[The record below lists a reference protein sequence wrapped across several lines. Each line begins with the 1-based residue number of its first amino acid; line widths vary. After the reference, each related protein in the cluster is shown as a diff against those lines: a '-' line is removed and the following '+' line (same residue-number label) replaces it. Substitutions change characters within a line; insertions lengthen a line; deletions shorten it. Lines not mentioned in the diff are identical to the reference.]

1 MTLTR
6 GLAGFAFL
14 FVILALL
21 PVVRE
26 PLGVSVSYLVFLGL
40 IWFWTAQA
48 TSWNILSGYSGYFSF
63 GQGAF
68 LAVGAYTTA
77 VLYGRHGI
85 DFFLTIPVAGL
96 LSLLLAFAIGGLAF
110 RLSSLRGEIFALL
123 TLAVPFVLE
132 SIALINTAIDGGQG
146 IIIGLPEYPDVLGSF
161 QDLIYRLFL
170 AVGVG
175 SLAIAFAMQ
184 HSRVGWA
191 LFAIHDA
198 EDVAEGLGVP
208 TFRHKM
214 IAIGLNGLIGGI
226 AGSIFALQIGFVAVQ
241 SVFGLTVPLFV
252 IVMSVLGGRS
262 HWLGPLLGAVVIF
275 TLQDRLSASGFEGWS
290 LVILGSI
297 LAVLVI
303 LAPEG
308 LHARLR
314 RRPWPV
320 VAAFVLPIAV
330 LAVLGVWGDPLDWVL
345 AGMAAGGLVALVPS
359 IRRRRIDP
367 DAVLSVAPDSAVVS
381 PLDLAP
387 TKLAAP
393 AKPMAPAKLAAPAT
407 PAALTSE
414 APASPSL
421 EVVVA
426 DLAASLEAEPVRP
439 GPVIECFEVT
449 KQFGGVRALQGVSLA
464 VLPGEIVGLVGPN
477 GSGKTTLV
485 GVLSGFL
492 RPTSGD
498 IRVGDVSVV
507 GLPPHRIAHLGVA
520 RTYQI
525 PRPFASM
532 TVRDNVA
539 MSLMFGRSGESLEA
553 ARLAAAEHLEFVGL
567 AGRSNARPSEIN
579 LHERQLLEMAR
590 ALAQRP
596 RVLFLDEAL
605 AGLNPVE
612 IDNAVAVVRRIHES
626 GVAIVVVEHL
636 LRVVNQLATRLVV
649 LEQGRT
655 LAQGDPRVVMRDP
668 DVVRAYLGTAADA

>member
-1 MTLTR
+1 VTLAR
-6 GLAGFAFL
+6 GLGGFALL
-14 FVILALL
+14 FVALALL
-21 PVVRE
+21 PTVRE
-26 PLGVSVSYLVFLGL
+26 PLDISVSYLVFLGL
-40 IWFWTAQA
+40 AWFWVAQA

-77 VLYGRHGI
+77 VLYGRHGV
-85 DFFLTIPVAGL
+85 DFFLTIPIAGL
-96 LSLLLAFAIGGLAF
+96 LSLLLAFAIGALAF
-110 RLSSLRGEIFALL
+110 RLRSLRGEIFALL

-132 SIALINTAIDGGQG
+132 SVALVNTAIDGGQG
-146 IIIGLPEYPDVLGSF
+146 IIIPLPDYPDFLGSF

-170 AVGVG
+170 AIGVG
-175 SLAIAFAMQ
+175 ALAIAFAMQ
-184 HSRVGWA
+184 HSRLGWA

-226 AGSIFALQIGFVAVQ
+226 GGSIFALQIGFVAVQ

-262 HWLGPLLGAVVIF
+262 HWLGPLLGAAVIF

-290 LVILGSI
+290 LVILGTI
-297 LAVLVI
+297 LAALVI
-303 LAPEG
+303 VAPEG

-320 VAAFVLPIAV
+320 VAAFAAPIAL
-330 LAVLGVWGDPLDWVL
+330 LAVLGVWGGPLDWVL
-345 AGMAAGGLVALVPS
+345 AGMAAGALVALAPK

-367 DAVLSVAPDSAVVS
+367 GAALAVAPESAASAVDRAEASREPAATGLEAVVS
-381 PLDLAP
+381 
-387 TKLAAP
+387 
-393 AKPMAPAKLAAPAT
+393 
-407 PAALTSE
+407 E
-414 APASPSL
+414 
-421 EVVVA
+421 
-426 DLAASLEAEPVRP
+426 LAASLEAEPVAP

-449 KQFGGVRALQGVSLA
+449 KHFGGVQALQGVSFA
-464 VLPGEIVGLVGPN
+464 VLPSEIVGLVGPN

-498 IRVGDVSVV
+498 IRVGEASVV
-507 GLPPHRIAHLGVA
+507 GMPPHRIAHLGVA

-553 ARLAAAEHLEFVGL
+553 ARAAAAEHLEFVGL
-567 AGRSNARPSEIN
+567 AGRADARPSEIN

-612 IDNAVAVVRRIHES
+612 IDSAVAVVRRIHES

-655 LAQGDPRVVMRDP
+655 LAQGDPGTVMRDP
-668 DVVRAYLGTAADA
+668 AVVRAYLGSAADA

>member
-1 MTLTR
+1 VTLTR
-6 GLAGFAFL
+6 GLGGFALL
-14 FVILALL
+14 FVALALL
-21 PVVRE
+21 PTVRE
-26 PLGVSVSYLVFLGL
+26 PLDISVSYLVFLGL
-40 IWFWTAQA
+40 AWFWVAQA

-77 VLYGRHGI
+77 VLYGRHGV
-85 DFFLTIPVAGL
+85 DFFLTIPIAGL
-96 LSLLLAFAIGGLAF
+96 LSLLLAFAIGALAF
-110 RLSSLRGEIFALL
+110 RLRSLRGEIFALL

-132 SIALINTAIDGGQG
+132 SVALVNTAIDGGQG
-146 IIIGLPEYPDVLGSF
+146 IIIPLPDYPDFLGSF

-170 AVGVG
+170 AIGVG
-175 SLAIAFAMQ
+175 ALAIAFAMQ
-184 HSRVGWA
+184 HSRLGWA

-226 AGSIFALQIGFVAVQ
+226 GGSIFALQIGFVAVQ

-262 HWLGPLLGAVVIF
+262 HWLGPLLGAAVIF

-290 LVILGSI
+290 LVILGTI
-297 LAVLVI
+297 LAALVI
-303 LAPEG
+303 VAPEG

-320 VAAFVLPIAV
+320 VAAFAAPIAL
-330 LAVLGVWGDPLDWVL
+330 LAVLGVWGGPLDWVL
-345 AGMAAGGLVALVPS
+345 AGMAAGALVALAPK

-367 DAVLSVAPDSAVVS
+367 GAALAVAPESAASAVDRAEASREPAATGLEAVVS
-381 PLDLAP
+381 
-387 TKLAAP
+387 
-393 AKPMAPAKLAAPAT
+393 
-407 PAALTSE
+407 E
-414 APASPSL
+414 
-421 EVVVA
+421 
-426 DLAASLEAEPVRP
+426 LAASLEAEPVAP

-449 KQFGGVRALQGVSLA
+449 KHFGGVQALQGVSFA
-464 VLPGEIVGLVGPN
+464 VLPSEIVGLVGPN

-498 IRVGDVSVV
+498 IRVGEASVV
-507 GLPPHRIAHLGVA
+507 GMPPHRIAHLGVA

-553 ARLAAAEHLEFVGL
+553 ARAAAAEHLEFVGL
-567 AGRSNARPSEIN
+567 AGRADARPSEIN

-612 IDNAVAVVRRIHES
+612 IDSAVAVVRRIHES

-655 LAQGDPRVVMRDP
+655 LAQGDPGTVMRDP
-668 DVVRAYLGTAADA
+668 AVVRAYLGSAADA